1 MSDNHRPLSAVVFD
15 MDGLMF
21 NTEHLYDL
29 AGQQLLKPRGHEFTR
44 ELKLSMMGLPG
55 EQAFSIL
62 ITHCGLD
69 DSVEE
74 LQRETDAIF
83 QSLLPERIEMMPGLQ
98 TLLDAID
105 AAGLPRAVATSS
117 HRAFADRALGHFNLQ
132 PGFQFVLTAES
143 VKNGKPDPEIYQLAA
158 QKLGVPAEAMLVL
171 EDSVFGSQAASAA
184 GAFTVAVPTEYSR
197 DQDYSHADAVVDRL
211 DSPDVLR
218 WIKTQRVPVSN

>member
-1 MSDNHRPLSAVVFD
+1 
-15 MDGLMF
+15 MF
-21 NTEHLYDL
+21 NTEYLYDL

-62 ITHCGLD
+62 INHCGLD

-74 LQRETDAIF
+74 LKAETDAIF

-117 HRAFADRALGHFNLQ
+117 HRVFADRALGHFNLQ

-143 VKNGKPDPEIYQLAA
+143 VKKGKPNPEIYQTASR
-158 QKLGVPAEAMLVL
+158 KLGVPAETMLVL

-211 DSPDVLR
+211 DSPEMLR
-218 WIKTQRVPVSN
+218 WIKNQRIPVNL